1 MNSKNLVQEHL
12 LEPGLPGQ
20 EEESTLEVTPL
31 VPHLAPLLH
40 NLYQSTPGY
49 FRLLG
54 TRIPN
59 LSEVQADVN
68 TAFADPRRHLEL
80 LHDERGELV
89 GSLDYKT
96 AYPQVGDVTIN
107 LLLIREDR
115 QNQHLGELA
124 VRQLEAR
131 LPAGTRRVLASVLGE
146 NPRGAR
152 FWERQGYTFELDARP
167 SMMWYAKRLGLPLNL
182 PRGSGQVAA
191 E

>member
-1 MNSKNLVQEHL
+1 M
-12 LEPGLPGQ
+12 EPGLPGQ

>member
-1 MNSKNLVQEHL
+1 MEF
-12 LEPGLPGQ
+12 
-20 EEESTLEVTPL
+20 TPL

-40 NLYQSTPGY
+40 SVYQSAPGY

-59 LSEVQADVN
+59 LSEVQADVQ
-68 TAFADPRRHLEL
+68 TAVADPRRHLEL

-96 AYPQVGDVTIN
+96 GYPQPGDVTIN
-107 LLLIREDR
+107 LLLICEER
-115 QNQHLGELA
+115 QNQRLGEAA
-124 VRQLEAR
+124 VTALEAR
-131 LPAGTRRVLASVLGE
+131 LPPGTHRVLASVLGD

-167 SMMWYAKRLGLPLNL
+167 AMTWYAKRLGLPLPPGRSL
-182 PRGSGQVAA
+182 SDVASD
-191 E
+191 